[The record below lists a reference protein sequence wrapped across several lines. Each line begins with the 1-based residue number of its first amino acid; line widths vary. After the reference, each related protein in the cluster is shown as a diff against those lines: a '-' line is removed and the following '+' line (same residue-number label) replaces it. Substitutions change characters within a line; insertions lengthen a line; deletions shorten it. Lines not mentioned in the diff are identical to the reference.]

1 MKTKNLKMKVIHILS
16 TFSFISLVNFAS
28 AQQAQPSADYHL
40 GFRVAPRISTL
51 GAGLEVAKGFTPN
64 FGLRAGF
71 NYFSY
76 GYDATE
82 SDVSYKLDLELK
94 SFGLFA
100 DWHPFK
106 GAFRLSGG
114 LLINGNGLSG
124 SAKPTTLVEIGG
136 TDYDL
141 TSVNL
146 DISYNTLAPYLGLG
160 WDTTFGDR
168 DNWGFAFDLG
178 LIYSGS
184 AEAALTATGLGLS
197 DATFEENRIKEQN
210 ELQSDLDSLKW
221 WPVISAGLV
230 YQF

>member
-1 MKTKNLKMKVIHILS
+1 MKNIALILS
-16 TFSFISLVNFAS
+16 FSLLSGFLFGQENK
-28 AQQAQPSADYHL
+28 PSGHYHL

-51 GAGLEVAKGFTPN
+51 GAGLEVAKGLTPN

-76 GYDATE
+76 AYDATE
-82 SDVSYKLDLELK
+82 SDVSYDFDLELK
-94 SFGLFA
+94 SFAIFT

-114 LLINGNGLSG
+114 MIINGNGLNG
-124 SAKPTTLVEIGG
+124 NAKPTGSVKIGD
-136 TDYDL
+136 TDYTGLNSID
-141 TSVNL
+141 L
-146 DISYNTLAPYLGLG
+146 DISYNALAPYVGIG
-160 WDTTFGDR
+160 WDTTFGDH

-184 AEAALTATGLGLS
+184 PEAAITT
-197 DATFEENRIKEQN
+197 DATVSASDIEKEKQ
-210 ELQSDLDSLKW
+210 ELQNDLDTLKW

>member
-28 AQQAQPSADYHL
+28 AQQAQSSADYHL

-82 SDVSYKLDLELK
+82 SDVSYELDLELK

>member
-1 MKTKNLKMKVIHILS
+1 MKTNYLKMKVIHILS

-28 AQQAQPSADYHL
+28 AQQAQSSADYHL

-82 SDVSYKLDLELK
+82 SDVSYELDLELK

-184 AEAALTATGLGLS
+184 AEAALTATGPGS
-197 DATFEENRIKEQN
+197 EIGTFEENRIKEQN